1 MIARLYCSSTSAG
14 MRPRADR
21 PPEIDG
27 SSPTALV
34 TSLRRDHPPIHSNR
48 AGLHPAIT
56 SPRFTVVP
64 VKILQ
69 IAPALHGANMQST
82 EGTSPVV
89 IWALVERDDGSRD
102 VVGLS
107 VGGGGDSALVP
118 PDPRTFES
126 YSQTG

>member
-1 MIARLYCSSTSAG
+1 M
-14 MRPRADR
+14 
-21 PPEIDG
+21 
-27 SSPTALV
+27 
-34 TSLRRDHPPIHSNR
+34 
-48 AGLHPAIT
+48 
-56 SPRFTVVP
+56 VP

-69 IAPALHGANMQST
+69 LAPALHGAKMHST
-82 EGTSPVV
+82 EGTYPVV

-107 VGGGGDSALVP
+107 VGGGGDGALVL

>member
-1 MIARLYCSSTSAG
+1 M
-14 MRPRADR
+14 
-21 PPEIDG
+21 
-27 SSPTALV
+27 
-34 TSLRRDHPPIHSNR
+34 
-48 AGLHPAIT
+48 
-56 SPRFTVVP
+56 VP

-82 EGTSPVV
+82 EGTYPVV
-89 IWALVERDDGSRD
+89 IWALVELDDGSRD

-107 VGGGGDSALVP
+107 VGGGGGSALVP

>member
-1 MIARLYCSSTSAG
+1 MLDTDRHARTARHEASD
-14 MRPRADR
+14 RASGDASCGPHR
-21 PPEIDG
+21 SPSWPEW
-27 SSPTALV
+27 
-34 TSLRRDHPPIHSNR
+34 
-48 AGLHPAIT
+48 

-69 IAPALHGANMQST
+69 IAPALHGAKMQST
-82 EGTSPVV
+82 EGTYPVV
-89 IWALVERDDGSRD
+89 IWALVERDDGGRD

-118 PDPRTFES
+118 PDPTTFES

>member
-1 MIARLYCSSTSAG
+1 VARVESAVYRG
-14 MRPRADR
+14 A
-21 PPEIDG
+21 
-27 SSPTALV
+27 
-34 TSLRRDHPPIHSNR
+34 
-48 AGLHPAIT
+48 
-56 SPRFTVVP
+56 

-82 EGTSPVV
+82 GGTYPVV
-89 IWALVERDDGSRD
+89 IWALVERDDGGRD

-107 VGGGGDSALVP
+107 VGGGVDSALVP